1 MYKSKAIPQ
10 IQQTNMV
17 SIIQSFYI
25 AKGIDFN
32 AFSGLFR
39 KILAKNTLLSRDLF
53 SILQCRTN
61 YLTCFEVSNTKL
73 IASQAPIIL
82 IIMEQDFLIKIVVL
96 ALYVG
101 VLFLIGIFASR
112 RVKGMGDYYVGG
124 KNMGFWAVAF
134 SARATGESGWLL
146 IGLTGMG
153 AMAGYSS
160 YWVVVGELLG
170 VIISWQFMAKR
181 FKKRSDSY
189 GAMTIPD
196 YLQSH
201 FKSTTHTL
209 RIIAASVLV
218 IFIVIYVASQ
228 IDVTGVAFESMLGID
243 YRIGALIGFFIVLTY
258 IFIGGFVAAVWSD
271 LFQGLLMFFGLVLL
285 PIVVWFSMD
294 HGAGVTEGLN
304 AIDPTLTQVMGRSP
318 DKWMNLFTILG
329 FSMIGLGF
337 LGSPQVY
344 VRFMSIKNVKE
355 IDKGKW
361 VAAVFTLLTD
371 AAAVTIGILAR
382 IYFTKE
388 GQDPEAILG
397 NNGEDVL
404 SMITESFLPTL
415 LVAVFIA
422 IVLSAIMSTIDSLL
436 ILASSAITRDFY
448 QKIFRPKI
456 KDQDLTKISRIAT
469 IIMAF
474 TALLIAII
482 MDYVSP
488 GRQIFWVIIFG
499 WSGIAATFC
508 PVMIL
513 SLFWKGYSEK
523 GAMASM
529 ISGFVSVILFNFVLK
544 ELPSIG
550 QYFVALDVLAPSFAV
565 AMIVGVIVSKI
576 YPPRPEALKM
586 IKEIDEKPD
595 EE

>member
-1 MYKSKAIPQ
+1 M
-10 IQQTNMV
+10 M
-17 SIIQSFYI
+17 
-25 AKGIDFN
+25 D
-32 AFSGLFR
+32 
-39 KILAKNTLLSRDLF
+39 
-53 SILQCRTN
+53 
-61 YLTCFEVSNTKL
+61 
-73 IASQAPIIL
+73 
-82 IIMEQDFLIKIVVL
+82 QDFVIKISVL

-101 VLFLIGIFASR
+101 VLFLIGILASR
-112 RVKGMGDYYVGG
+112 RIKGMSDYYVGG
-124 KNMGFWAVAF
+124 KKMGFWAVAF

-153 AMAGYSS
+153 AMAGFSG

-170 VIISWQFMAKR
+170 VIVSWQFMAKR

-189 GAMTIPD
+189 GAITIPD

-201 FKSTTHTL
+201 FKSTTNTL
-209 RIIAASVLV
+209 RIVAASILV

-228 IDVTGVAFESMLGID
+228 IDVTGVAFKSMLGID
-243 YRIGALIGFFIVLTY
+243 YRLGALIGFFIVLTY

-294 HGAGVTEGLN
+294 HGAGVIEGLY
-304 AIDPTLTQVMGRSP
+304 AIDPTLTQVMGRSSDP
-318 DKWMNLFTILG
+318 WMNLFTILG

-344 VRFMSIKNVKE
+344 VRFMSIKDVAE

-361 VAAVFTLLTD
+361 VAAIFTLLTD
-371 AAAVTIGILAR
+371 AAAVTIGILGR
-382 IYFTKE
+382 LYFTKS
-388 GQDPEAILG
+388 GDDPEAILG

-448 QKIFRPKI
+448 QKIFRPQL
-456 KDQDLTKISRIAT
+456 KDKDLTKISRVST

-474 TALLIAII
+474 SALIIAMI
-482 MDYVSP
+482 MNYVSP
-488 GRQIFWVIIFG
+488 DRQVFWVIIFG

-508 PVMIL
+508 PVVIL

-523 GAMASM
+523 GAIASM
-529 ISGFVSVILFNFVLK
+529 IAGFVSVILFNFVFK
-544 ELPSIG
+544 EMDG
-550 QYFVALDVLAPSFAV
+550 VGEYFVALDVLAPSFAV
-565 AMIVGVIVSKI
+565 AMIAGYIVSKL
-576 YPPRPEALKM
+576 YPPRSEAVKM
-586 IKEIDEKPD
+586 IEEIDSSN
-595 EE
+595 

>member
-1 MYKSKAIPQ
+1 ME
-10 IQQTNMV
+10 
-17 SIIQSFYI
+17 
-25 AKGIDFN
+25 D
-32 AFSGLFR
+32 
-39 KILAKNTLLSRDLF
+39 KN
-53 SILQCRTN
+53 
-61 YLTCFEVSNTKL
+61 
-73 IASQAPIIL
+73 L
-82 IIMEQDFLIKIVVL
+82 IIKVAVL
-96 ALYVG
+96 AVYVG
-101 VLFLIGIFASR
+101 ILFLIGILASR
-112 RVKGMGDYYVGG
+112 RVKSMSDYYVGG

-153 AMAGYSS
+153 AIAGYSG
-160 YWVVVGELLG
+160 YWVVAGELLG
-170 VIISWQFMAKR
+170 VFVSWQFMAKR
-181 FKKRSDSY
+181 FKKRSDKY
-189 GAMTIPD
+189 GAITIPD

-209 RIIAASVLV
+209 RILSASVLV

-228 IDVTGVAFESMLGID
+228 IDVTGVAFKSMLGID
-243 YRIGALIGFFIVLTY
+243 YRLGALIGFVIVLAY

-285 PIVVWFSMD
+285 PLVVWFSMD
-294 HGAGVTEGLN
+294 HGAGITEGLN
-304 AIDPTLTQVMGRSP
+304 AIDPTLTQVMGRS
-318 DKWMNLFTILG
+318 DDGWMNLFTILG

-344 VRFMSIKNVKE
+344 VRFMSIKDKKE

-361 VAAVFTLLTD
+361 VAATFTLLTD

-415 LVAVFIA
+415 LVAIFIA

-448 QKIFRPKI
+448 QKIFKPHL
-456 KDQDLTKISRIAT
+456 KDENLTKISRIST

-474 TALLIAII
+474 TALIIAII
-482 MDYVSP
+482 MNYVSP
-488 GRQIFWVIIFG
+488 DRQVFWVIIFG

-508 PVMIL
+508 PVIIL
-513 SLFWKGYSEK
+513 SLFWKRYSEK
-523 GAMASM
+523 GAIASM
-529 ISGFVSVILFNFVLK
+529 LSGFVSVILFNFVFK
-544 ELPSIG
+544 EMPDVG
-550 QYFVALDVLAPSFAV
+550 EYFVALDVLAPSFAV
-565 AMIVGVIVSKI
+565 AMIVGIIVSKI
-576 YPPRPEALKM
+576 YPPSDEAIKM
-586 IKEIDEKPD
+586 IEEIDAEAD
-595 EE
+595 